1 MSTPRRMF
9 EDPRNTIIVEN
20 SDPNARDKRFSG
32 RPGVHREQRCCDDC
46 APHWETHVVRDGDQP
61 GDDNPDAVETFSA
74 ILVEDATG
82 ESDNS
87 IENPGYVWVQ
97 GPQSGYR
104 PDFVSA
110 EEWFRWQGVYYMPSP
125 APNPNNL
132 PNPPRLVRVPG
143 DWKVQSTD
151 KGEFVFQFCPRC
163 ETWLES
169 AWSDVLDAIP
179 VVARGIAMI
188 ASYIPVY
195 GTALSMVINATV
207 SLAEG
212 EPVGKALVDSV
223 GQSLPGQPAS
233 GAVYGVAVGIARGE
247 SVDHAGLDGAV
258 DGLGLGPEISAVLKT
273 ADQILWSVATGAN
286 ITEAT
291 YNSIRDQLP
300 PEAQQ
305 GMDVARQLASGE
317 SAQSIFLSQAEQMV
331 LQKVQTDAASLI
343 DRAKNQG
350 AEALA
355 FAQEQANSLYNQ
367 YAAEFG
373 YQMAIDRLDP
383 DHQTWI
389 QMGISGGSTLR
400 NSEQLIGT
408 FGSVAESNPA
418 QNGDLYERGKALI
431 ESGIKYNQILVSQIL
446 NYPTFSI
453 LVDELD
459 ALNNV
464 WVTRAKTY
472 TLTDAWRRGFT
483 IAIAAC
489 DGCSERGPGQTA
501 IYQTM
506 AELGGRDGFDAGQ
519 AVQFA
524 RTHWKAAGFDDLVT
538 ANVLKTHPLPPELAG
553 GLQTDSPAPKVD
565 PNVVVTPLPGHHGLP
580 LDVLNKIKHFP

>member
-9 EDPRNTIIVEN
+9 EDPRNTVILEN
-20 SDPNARDKRFSG
+20 SDPNARDKRFAG

-46 APHWETHVVRDGDQP
+46 APHWETHVLRDGDEP
-61 GDDNPDAVETFSA
+61 GDGNPNVVETMSG

-87 IENPGYVWVQ
+87 VKDKGYAWVE
-97 GPQSGYR
+97 GPKSGYR

-110 EEWFRWQGVYYMPSP
+110 DEWLSWQSVYYIPSP
-125 APNPNNL
+125 HPVPGL

-143 DWKVQSTD
+143 DRKMRVTD
-151 KGEFVFQFCPRC
+151 KGDYVFLFCPRC

-179 VVARGIAMI
+179 VVARGFAMI
-188 ASYIPVY
+188 ASYVPVY

-212 EPVGKALVDSV
+212 EPVDQALVDSV

-233 GAVYGVAVGIARGE
+233 GAVYGVAVGMARGE
-247 SVDHAGLDGAV
+247 RLDHAALDGTVNA
-258 DGLGLGPEISAVLKT
+258 LALGPEVGAVLKS
-273 ADQILWSVATGAN
+273 ADEVLRSLASGQN
-286 ITEAT
+286 ITAAVYDT
-291 YNSIRDQLP
+291 IRQQLP

-305 GMDVARQLASGE
+305 GMDIARQIAAGE
-317 SAQSIFLSQAEQMV
+317 AAPSIFMTQAEQFA
-331 LQKVQTDAASLI
+331 LDKVRSDAAELIDHASAQGTDA
-343 DRAKNQG
+343 
-350 AEALA
+350 LA
-355 FAQEQANSLYNQ
+355 AAQAQATSLYNQ

-373 YQMAIDRLDP
+373 YQMAMDRLDSNARS
-383 DHQTWI
+383 WI
-389 QMGISGGSTLR
+389 QMGISGGSALR
-400 NSEQLIGT
+400 VSEQLIGT
-408 FGSVAESNPA
+408 FGSVAESNPV
-418 QNGDLYERGKALI
+418 QNGDLYSQGKALI
-431 ESGIKYNQILVSQIL
+431 DSGIKYNGILVSQVL

-453 LVDELD
+453 IVDDID

-464 WVTRAKTY
+464 WVKRAKTY
-472 TLTDAWRRGFT
+472 VVTDAWRRGFT

-489 DGCSERGPGQTA
+489 NGCSERGPGQIA

-524 RTHWKAAGFDDLVT
+524 RTHWKAAGFDSIATSAMKD
-538 ANVLKTHPLPPELAG
+538 HPLPPELAD
-553 GLQTDSPAPKVD
+553 GLKTEVAASEID
-565 PNVVVTPLPGHHGLP
+565 PNLIITPLQGKKILSPSV
-580 LDVLNKIKHFP
+580 LDKINKFH

>member
-9 EDPRNTIIVEN
+9 EDPRNTIILEN
-20 SDPNARDKRFSG
+20 SDPSARDKRFAG

-46 APHWETHVVRDGDQP
+46 APHWETHVFRDGDEP
-61 GDDNPDAVETFSA
+61 GDGNPDVVETFSA

-87 IENPGYVWVQ
+87 IKNPGYVWVQ

-104 PDFVSA
+104 PNFVSA
-110 EEWFRWQGVYYMPSP
+110 EEWFRWQGVYYIPSP
-125 APNPNNL
+125 GPYPKDL
-132 PNPPRLVRVPG
+132 PNPPRLVRLPG
-143 DWKVQSTD
+143 DRKMQSTD
-151 KGEFVFQFCPRC
+151 QGEYVFQFCPRC

-179 VVARGIAMI
+179 IAARGIAMI

-212 EPVGKALVDSV
+212 EPVDEALVDSV
-223 GQSLPGQPAS
+223 GRSLPGQPAS
-233 GAVYGVAVGIARGE
+233 GAVYGFAVGIARGE
-247 SVDHAGLDGAV
+247 SLDHAGIDGAV

-273 ADQILWSVATGAN
+273 ADQIVWSVATGAN
-286 ITEAT
+286 ITQAT
-291 YNSIRDQLP
+291 YKLIWEQLP

-305 GMDVARQLASGE
+305 GMDIARQLASGE
-317 SAQSIFLSQAEQMV
+317 SAPTIFLNQAEQMA
-331 LQKVQTDAASLI
+331 LQKVQSDAASLI
-343 DRAKNQG
+343 EQAKTQG
-350 AEALA
+350 ALALVS
-355 FAQEQANSLYNQ
+355 AQEQADSLYNK

-383 DHQTWI
+383 DHQSWI

-400 NSEQLIGT
+400 ISQQLIGT
-408 FGSVAESNPA
+408 FGSVAESNST
-418 QNGDLYERGKALI
+418 QNSDLYDQGKALI
-431 ESGIKYNQILVSQIL
+431 ETGIKYNKIPVAQIL

-453 LVDELD
+453 LVDEFD

-464 WVTRAKTY
+464 WVTIAKTY
-472 TLTDAWRRGFT
+472 TITEAWRRGFA

-489 DGCSERGPGQTA
+489 EGCSVRGPGQTA

-506 AELGGRDGFDAGQ
+506 AEVGGRDGFDVGQ

-524 RTHWKAAGFDDLVT
+524 RTHWKAAGFDALIA
-538 ANVLKTHPLPPELAG
+538 ANALKNHPLPPELAN
-553 GLQTDSPAPKVD
+553 GLQANAGGTKINPGLA
-565 PNVVVTPLPGHHGLP
+565 VTPLQGHQGPSPGV
-580 LDVLNKIKHFP
+580 LDKIKNLP